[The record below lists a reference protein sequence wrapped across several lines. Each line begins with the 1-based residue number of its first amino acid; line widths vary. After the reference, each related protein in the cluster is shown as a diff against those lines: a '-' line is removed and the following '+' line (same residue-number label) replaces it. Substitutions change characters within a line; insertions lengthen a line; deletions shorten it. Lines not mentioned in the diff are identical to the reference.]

1 MVINMSK
8 KVHIVTVYNS
18 LNPGS
23 FLQATSLYKA
33 VEKLGY
39 DVAFY
44 KIGARSLYKSAFI
57 ESIYMLKKGDI
68 KSMLSKFK
76 MAALFTKELKNY
88 NISTTFDKDNDLF
101 VLGSDEIW
109 NVARKNMADYPIFWG
124 EGLPQERCVAYAP
137 SLNNATEEHI
147 KKLPFVLNAMEKLHS
162 ISVRD
167 TYSLETLKT
176 VTNRD
181 IAEVCDPTLLLTKEE
196 HEKVTKEC
204 AHKDYIFV
212 YVYAKAV
219 SEADIKAIQEFAKAK
234 GKKLI
239 AFGSAHKWCDEN
251 VFGTAYDF
259 MSYINNADYVCTSTF
274 HGTIFSI
281 IFQKQ
286 FAVLGNKNRKV
297 AELLNAIGIDRHA
310 SSNTLQQVLG
320 TEYNKSDVLE
330 KQDALRKASLAYL
343 KDALDSI

>member
-1 MVINMSK
+1 MVISLSI

-23 FLQATSLYKA
+23 FLQAASLYKA
-33 VEKLGY
+33 VEALGY

-44 KIGARSLYKSAFI
+44 KTGARSLYKSALI

-76 MAALFTKELKNY
+76 MAKLFIKELKNY
-88 NISTTFDKDNDLF
+88 KISKNFDENNDLF

-124 EGLPQERCVAYAP
+124 EGLPQERCISYAP
-137 SLNNATEEHI
+137 SLNNATEEELKQYSYI
-147 KKLPFVLNAMEKLHS
+147 SKAMEKLS
-162 ISVRD
+162 AISVRD
-167 TYSLETLKT
+167 SYSKETLSKIT
-176 VTNRD
+176 DREIV
-181 IAEVCDPTLLLTKEE
+181 EVCDPTLLLTKNE
-196 HEKVTKEC
+196 HENALNPVK
-204 AHKDYIFV
+204 HKDYIFV

-219 SEADIKAIQEFAKAK
+219 SDEDIKAIRAFAKEK

-259 MSYINNADYVCTSTF
+259 MSYIKNADYVCTSTF

-297 AELLNAIGIDRHA
+297 AELLNTIGIDRHA
-310 SSNTLQQVLG
+310 KSDTLRIVLD
-320 TEYNKSDVLE
+320 TEYNKADVFE
-330 KQDALRKASLAYL
+330 KQEALKNASFDYL
-343 KDALDSI
+343 KKALNSI

>member
-1 MVINMSK
+1 MSK

-33 VEKLGY
+33 VESLGY
-39 DVAFY
+39 EAAFY
-44 KIGARSLYKSAFI
+44 KTGARSLLKSALI
-57 ESIYMLKKGDI
+57 ESVYMLKKGDI

-88 NISTTFDKDNDLF
+88 RISTSFDKENDLF

-124 EGLPQERCVAYAP
+124 EGLVQERCVAYAP

-147 KKLPFVLNAMEKLHS
+147 RKLPFVLSALEKLNS

-167 TYSLETLKT
+167 THSLNTLKAIT
-176 VTNRD
+176 ERSIT
-181 IAEVCDPTLLLTKEE
+181 EVCDPTLLLTKEE
-196 HEKVTKEC
+196 HEKVAKAC
-204 AHKDYIFV
+204 PHKGYIFV

-219 SEADIKAIQEFAKAK
+219 SDEDIKAIREFAKAK

-286 FAVLGNKNRKV
+286 FAVLGNKNKKV
-297 AELLNAIGIDRHA
+297 TELLNTMGIERHA
-310 SSNTLQQVLG
+310 NSDTLQRILE
-320 TEYNKSDVLE
+320 TEYDKTDVLKRQE
-330 KQDALRKASLAYL
+330 ALRNESFDYL
-343 KDALDSI
+343 KNALNSI